1 MKVSLIKWPTD
12 EDWTL
17 ARRCALITM
26 GKTPTKAPD
35 MAWKRA
41 ILRARHSPIRVLNYA
56 FLIEGIPSNTA
67 THLARHIHAA
77 PFPSVP
83 FVSSLRN
90 DRQDRMD
97 GDAARRDTPVDMI
110 LYCNAEEL
118 MTIAN
123 KRLCHKAAERTQEAV
138 WMMCMEAIEKT
149 PEIANELVPMCV
161 HCGNTCHE
169 MYPCDEPPWDGR
181 YA

>member
-1 MKVSLIKWPTD
+1 MKVTLLKHPID
-12 EDWTL
+12 EDWAL
-17 ARRCALITM
+17 ARRCALVTI
-26 GKTPTKAPD
+26 GKTPIKEPD
-35 MAWKRA
+35 TAWKRA

-56 FLIEGIPSNTA
+56 FLLEGIPGNTA
-67 THLARHIHAA
+67 THLARHVHA
-77 PFPSVP
+77 VP

-118 MTIAN
+118 IAIAN

-138 WMMCMEAIEKT
+138 WMMCQKAIEKT
-149 PEIANELVPMCV
+149 PEIAAELVPMCV
-161 HCGNTCHE
+161 RCGNTCHE
-169 MYPCDEPPWDGR
+169 MCPCDDPPWDGDGR
-181 YA
+181 YV

>member
-12 EDWTL
+12 EDWAL
-17 ARRCALITM
+17 ARRCALITV
-26 GKTPTKAPD
+26 GKTPTKEPD
-35 MAWKRA
+35 MTWKRA

-56 FLIEGIPSNTA
+56 FLIEGIPGNTA

-77 PFPSVP
+77 PFPPVP
-83 FVSSLRN
+83 FVTSLRN

-97 GDAARRDTPVDMI
+97 GDAARRDTPVNMI

-118 MTIAN
+118 ITIAN

-138 WMMCMEAIEKT
+138 WMMCLEAIEKT
-149 PEIANELVPMCV
+149 PEIAAELVPMCV
-161 HCGNTCHE
+161 RCGNTCHE
-169 MYPCDEPPWDGR
+169 MYPCDEPPWAVSR
-181 YA
+181 

>member
-118 MTIAN
+118 ITIAN

-149 PEIANELVPMCV
+149 PEIASELVPMCV
-161 HCGNTCHE
+161 RCGNTCHE
-169 MYPCDEPPWDGR
+169 MYPCDEPPWMIAR
-181 YA
+181 